1 MIWAIRVKKIGIIDS
16 QEPAW
21 YCLRAKPKREHLAA
35 AHLRALA
42 GVTVFCPR
50 IRFKRQTRQGP
61 VWVTEAM
68 FPTYLFARFERSTMQ
83 HQVAYTQDVRGI
95 VRFADEYPTIEEEVL
110 AQLREHVGVEEL
122 KELAYAPSEGDNVTI
137 AAGAFAGLEAVITQ
151 VLPAKERVK
160 VLMEFLG
167 RKIEAEVERSR
178 ILHQSEQRPGN
189 TSELLVAA

>member
-1 MIWAIRVKKIGIIDS
+1 MNKIGTIIPE
-16 QEPAW
+16 EPAW

-35 AHLRALA
+35 AHLRSLA

-68 FPTYLFARFERSTMQ
+68 FPSYLFACFELASMLRK
-83 HQVAYTQDVRGI
+83 VEYTQDVRGI

-110 AQLREHVGVEEL
+110 AQLIEHVGVQEV

-151 VLPAKERVK
+151 VLPASERVK
-160 VLMEFLG
+160 VLVEFLG
-167 RKIEAEVERSR
+167 RKIEAEVECCR
-178 ILHQSEQRPGN
+178 ILHHSEQRSGA
-189 TSELLVAA
+189 TSDLKAAA

>member
-1 MIWAIRVKKIGIIDS
+1 MNKIGIIDS
-16 QEPAW
+16 DEPAW
-21 YCLRAKPKREHLAA
+21 YCLRAKAKREHLAA

-50 IRFKRQTRQGP
+50 VRFKRVTCQGT

-68 FPTYLFARFERSTMQ
+68 FPTYLFAHFELSTMLR
-83 HQVAYTQDVRGI
+83 QVAYAQDVRGI
-95 VRFADEYPTIEEEVL
+95 VRFADEYPTIDEEVL
-110 AQLREHVGVEEL
+110 AQLREHVGVQEL

-160 VLMEFLG
+160 ILMEFLG
-167 RKIEAEVERSR
+167 RKIEAEVECSSV
-178 ILHQSEQRPGN
+178 LHQSEQRTGN